1 MSPNRTGRP
10 AWGLRVGKKD
20 MGAYA
25 LRVFEPRPQGLAD
38 ILNESEKWGAREFLV
53 HGARRASFAEFHA
66 AVARAAARLAG
77 AGVRRGDRVM
87 LLGANSAEWLVGFW
101 ALARIGAVIALA
113 NAWWSAEETAHALA
127 LVEPCLVLVDNARSR
142 NVPADHPFIAIEA
155 LIADWA
161 AGSGGGPPATA
172 TYAPGVE
179 VDEESPALFI
189 FTSGTTS
196 RAKAAVL
203 SHRAALA
210 CLHVLYAGRGV
221 SPAAFGPEDAQ
232 TTMLSCAPLFHLSG
246 YMSHTQAL
254 LSGHRFVLLEGR
266 ADPERILDLI
276 ENERVQTWASVP
288 TLLSRVVHAPSA
300 MSRDLSMVTGIAGG
314 GAAVSTELMDRVRRV
329 FPNARIGASATYG
342 LTEAGGSVTLISG
355 EEYLRRPLSC
365 GRALPACELRIEAP
379 DAEGEGEIL
388 VRTPSQ
394 MSGYWGE
401 TEGRTLDREGWIHT
415 GDLGRLDEEGYLYIT
430 GRAKDIVIRGGEN
443 VSAPHVEHCLSRH
456 AGVLEVAVVG
466 LPHPDLVEEV
476 AAAVVPK
483 KGAALDI
490 ESLAAVAAESLA
502 YFERPTRWW
511 IRDEPL
517 PTNATSKVVKAQIVA
532 EWPD

>member
-1 MSPNRTGRP
+1 
-10 AWGLRVGKKD
+10 

-25 LRVFEPRPQGLAD
+25 LRVFEPRPQRLAD
-38 ILNESEKWGAREFLV
+38 ILDESAKWGKREFLV

-66 AVARAAARLAG
+66 AVARAADRLAE

-87 LLGANSAEWLVGFW
+87 VLGANSAEWLVGFW
-101 ALARIGAVIALA
+101 ALARIGAVIALG

-127 LVEPCLVLVDNARSR
+127 LVEPRLVLVDEARCVI
-142 NVPADHPFIAIEA
+142 VPSDHPSLAIET
-155 LIADWA
+155 LRKDWTENDGA
-161 AGSGGGPPATA
+161 APTTKVTQVQDAET
-172 TYAPGVE
+172 
-179 VDEESPALFI
+179 DEEHPALFI

-196 RAKAAVL
+196 RAKSAVL

-221 SPAAFGPEDAQ
+221 SPSAFGPEDAQ

-254 LSGHRFVLLEGR
+254 LSGHRFILLEGR

-276 ENERVQTWASVP
+276 EKECVQTWASVP
-288 TLLSRVVHAPSA
+288 TLLSRVVHTPSA
-300 MSRDLSMVTGIAGG
+300 LLRDLSSVTGIAGG
-314 GAAVSTELMDRVRRV
+314 GATVSSELMDRVRRV

-365 GRALPACELRIEAP
+365 GRALPACEIRIEAP
-379 DAEGEGEIL
+379 DAEGRGEIL

-401 TEGRTLDREGWIHT
+401 TEGRAIDREGWVHT
-415 GDLGRLDEEGYLYIT
+415 GDLGRLDEEGYLFIT

-443 VSAPHVEHCLSRH
+443 VSAPRVEHCILRH
-456 AGVLEVAVVG
+456 PAVLEVAVVG
-466 LPHPDLVEEV
+466 LPHPDLGEEV
-476 AAAVVPK
+476 AAAVVAK

-490 ESLAAVAAESLA
+490 EALAAFASESLA

-517 PTNATSKVVKAQIVA
+517 PTNATSKIVKAQLIA
-532 EWPD
+532 EWPDGNAPERDV